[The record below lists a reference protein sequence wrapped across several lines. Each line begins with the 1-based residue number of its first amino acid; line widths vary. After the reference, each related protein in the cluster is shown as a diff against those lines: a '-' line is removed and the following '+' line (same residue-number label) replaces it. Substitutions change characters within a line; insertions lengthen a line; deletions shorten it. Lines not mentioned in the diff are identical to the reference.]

1 MVDSLAKNSPL
12 STSREDYL
20 ADIYRIQAVGQSANT
35 GEVASHLG
43 VTPASTSAMFKRL
56 AQEGLV
62 NYKSYSGVSLTE
74 EGERA
79 ASHIIRRHRV
89 IERFLTDI
97 LGIDWERV
105 DEFANRMEHAM
116 PDEVLE
122 GIERLLGDPDT
133 CPHGYPIP
141 SEDGAIALASG
152 QPVESLVAGE
162 FGVIRRVDES
172 DAQLLRHLR
181 ERGLVPGTALRVVD
195 ANAID
200 GTRTLQVGEA
210 TLVIG
215 QRIARALFVERLA
228 GSDRQGA

>member
-1 MVDSLAKNSPL
+1 MVDSMAKNAPL
-12 STSREDYL
+12 SRSREDYL
-20 ADIYRIQAVGQSANT
+20 AHIYRIQAVGHNVNT
-35 GEVASHLG
+35 GEVAQHLG

-79 ASHIIRRHRV
+79 ASHVVRRHRV

-97 LGIDWERV
+97 LGIGWERV

-122 GIERLLGDPDT
+122 AIERLLGGPDT

-141 SEDGAIALASG
+141 SEEGKLAVATG
-152 QPVESLVAGE
+152 QPVEALVAGE
-162 FGVIRRVDES
+162 WAVIRHVDES
-172 DAQLLRHLR
+172 DTELLRHLR
-181 ERGLVPGTALRVVD
+181 ERGLVPGTLLQVAETNL
-195 ANAID
+195 ID
-200 GTRTLQVGEA
+200 GTRTLRIGDS
-210 TLVIG
+210 TLVVG
-215 QRIARALFVERLA
+215 QRIARALFV
-228 GSDRQGA
+228 DRVVDDA